1 MLPRKGVWKRLQETL
16 PLPGVAGENV
26 AGRSQDLERWEGA
39 SGGRSVP
46 AAMGRDHILQQHPPE
61 SVRGQP

>member
-1 MLPRKGVWKRLQETL
+1 MLPRKEVWKRLRGTL
-16 PLPGVAGENV
+16 PLLGVAGENV
-26 AGRSQDLERWEGA
+26 AGRSQNLERWEGA
-39 SGGRSVP
+39 SGGRSAP